1 MNVFRQ
7 LRLRVITNI
16 FYKQKLY
23 LVQYKTTSPKLIAAV
38 VSPRE
43 LVSVFQ
49 KLNIAVSF
57 FLFSHT

>member
-7 LRLRVITNI
+7 LRVRVITNI
-16 FYKQKLY
+16 FYKLKLY
-23 LVQYKTTSPKLIAAV
+23 LLVQYKTTSIAAV

-57 FLFSHT
+57 FLFSHA